1 MVSLEVLRDLATPAP
16 SKLLLFVI
24 DGLGGLPHPDTG
36 RTELETAHTPNLDA
50 LAARSLCGLSIPVAL
65 GISPGSGPGHLAL
78 FGYDPLTYRVGRG
91 VLSALGV
98 GFPLEPTDVAARF
111 NFATVDAQGRVIDRR
126 AGRLPTEVNRQL
138 VERLRTIQIP
148 GVQIFV
154 ETESGHRGVVIFRGE
169 GLSDALTDSDP
180 QREGLPPLPVR
191 PLTPEA
197 QRTAE
202 IVNRFIAEAA
212 ARLKDAHPANMIL
225 LRGFARHPN
234 LPTLSDLYQLRAAA
248 VAVYP
253 MYTGLARLVG
263 MTVLPTGETLADQ
276 IATLRQHW
284 AAFDFFYLHTK
295 GADTA
300 GEDGDFARKVRV
312 LEEIDQQLP
321 ALLDLRPD
329 VLVITGDHSTP
340 AALRSHSWHPVPFL
354 LWAATLAPDSVT
366 AFGERACAQGGL
378 GLFPAVATMRLML
391 AHGLRLKRY
400 GA

>member
-191 PLTPEA
+191 PLTPAA

-202 IVNRFIAEAA
+202 IVNRFISEAA
-212 ARLKDAHPANMIL
+212 ARLNDAFPANMIL

-234 LPTLSDLYQLRAAA
+234 LPTLGDLYQLRAAA

-253 MYTGLARLVG
+253 MYKGLARLVG

-340 AALRSHSWHPVPFL
+340 AVLRSHSWHPVPYL